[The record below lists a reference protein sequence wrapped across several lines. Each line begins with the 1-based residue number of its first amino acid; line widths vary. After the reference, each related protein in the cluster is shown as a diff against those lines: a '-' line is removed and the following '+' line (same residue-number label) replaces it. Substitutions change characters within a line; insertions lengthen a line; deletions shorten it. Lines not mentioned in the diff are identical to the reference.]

1 MGILGD
7 LENFGEAFV
16 DGVTGSSPQPQFAP
30 VPSVNGAPPGPVEAN
45 TWNAPDASGSG
56 HITVHRDVLRSIAHG
71 IHSDVAEL
79 DSAVQRVQNAGNALS
94 SFSGWSTG
102 TAFGGNVTNACTGF
116 GQVGAHTTNTQTTA
130 AKNLTDSASSYDEAE
145 TTSRQA
151 ISGVHS
157 HIDASGSS
165 VSSASGN

>member
-30 VPSVNGAPPGPVEAN
+30 VPSVNGDPPGPVEAN
-45 TWNAPDASGSG
+45 TWTAPDASGSG

-79 DSAVQRVQNAGNALS
+79 DSAVRRVQNAGNALS
-94 SFSGWSTG
+94 TFSGWSTG
-102 TAFGGNVTNACTGF
+102 TAFGGNVANACTGF

-165 VSSASGN
+165 VSSASGI